1 MQPRVY
7 GWDIRCKA
15 PSDPATFLARFN
27 IQKYTSMFNAI
38 LETYDCEYLDGN
50 YDRFLFGKDLVVELK
65 DKAMLTPG
73 DMKAKKGPLHH

>member
-1 MQPRVY
+1 
-7 GWDIRCKA
+7 
-15 PSDPATFLARFN
+15 
-27 IQKYTSMFNAI
+27 MFNAI